1 VRTGRQPADAIRRFI
16 MRVFVTGASGWIGS
30 ALTAELIE
38 SGHEVVGLAR
48 SDASAA
54 AVRAA
59 GAQVQRGDI
68 TDLDSL
74 RAGAEGADGIVH
86 TAFIH
91 DFSAHE
97 DAAAVD
103 FAAVKLFGDL
113 LEGSGR
119 PLVIASGVLGMASV
133 ETDRGDWTTASSPRV
148 RTEQTLLGFADRG
161 IRSSAVRLAPTVHG
175 DGDDGCM
182 ARLVSIAREK
192 GVSGYVGDGTGTWPA
207 VHRLDAAH
215 LFRLAL
221 ESAPAGSAL
230 HAIDDE
236 AVSLREVAAVI
247 GRHLDVPVVS
257 IAPEDAA
264 AHFDWLG
271 RFLGMNS
278 RASSAITREL
288 LGWEPTH
295 PRLIEDLEL
304 GHYFRAAAASAA

>member
-1 VRTGRQPADAIRRFI
+1 

-30 ALTAELIE
+30 AVTAELIE

-48 SDASAA
+48 SDASAD

-59 GAQVQRGDI
+59 GAEVQRGDI

-74 RAGAEGADGIVH
+74 RAGAKGADGIIH

-103 FAAVKLFGDL
+103 FAAVKLFGEL
-113 LEGSGR
+113 LEHSGR
-119 PLVIASGVLGMASV
+119 PLVIASGILGMASV
-133 ETDRGDWTTASSPRV
+133 ETDRVDPATAWSPRV
-148 RTEQTLLGFADRG
+148 RTEQTLLAFADRG
-161 IRSSAVRLAPTVHG
+161 IRSSAVRLPPTVHG
-175 DGDDGCM
+175 DGDHGFM
-182 ARLVSIAREK
+182 ARLVRIAQEN

-221 ESAPAGSAL
+221 EFAPAGSPL

-236 AVSLREVAAVI
+236 AVSLREVAEVI
-247 GRHLDVPVVS
+247 GRHLDVPVAS

-271 RFLGMNS
+271 RFLAMDS
-278 RASSAITREL
+278 HASSAITREL

-295 PRLIEDLEL
+295 PHLIEDLEL
-304 GHYFRAAAASAA
+304 GHYFRAATAAASAA